1 LPQIFAGG
9 ALGHD
14 PFGAGSVVVCAVGPV
29 VVVGGA
35 AVVVVGADVVG
46 GAVVVAGGA
55 GSVVVAVAVGSV
67 AGGVVVGSVVG
78 GVVVGSV
85 VGVEVAPMLATLKSP
100 RRLEVVPSAHVST
113 TRMLCEPSASLVV
126 SYGRAVPSAAV
137 PTRSNG
143 ADLSVRIGRFVRRDL
158 SG

>member
-1 LPQIFAGG
+1 M
-9 ALGHD
+9 
-14 PFGAGSVVVCAVGPV
+14 
-29 VVVGGA
+29 
-35 AVVVVGADVVG
+35 VVVGADVVG
-46 GAVVVAGGA
+46 GAVVVARGA

-78 GVVVGSV
+78 
-85 VGVEVAPMLATLKSP
+85 VEVAPLLATLKSP

-143 ADLSVRIGRFVRRDL
+143 ADLSVRTGRFVRRDL
-158 SG
+158 SR